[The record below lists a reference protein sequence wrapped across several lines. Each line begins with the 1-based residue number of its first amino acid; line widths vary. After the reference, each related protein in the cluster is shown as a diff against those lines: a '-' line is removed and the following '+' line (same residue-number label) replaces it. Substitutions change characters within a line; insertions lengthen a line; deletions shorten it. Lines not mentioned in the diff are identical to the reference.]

1 MEKKLKWTGKSR
13 AVIGCTVHE
22 GGWFS
27 DKTMY
32 YLPHHRNHSRSDP
45 HPASY
50 PTSNRHV
57 LPRVKRPEP
66 QTSAEI
72 KNPRNSITRTLRLTL
87 IKKINSRKVLLD
99 LSKSGWPWGQKAAL
113 TCKINQN
120 GRKGYKGHSK
130 ESPSLNII
138 KPTKIECSNGWEPRS
153 VNRS

>member
-1 MEKKLKWTGKSR
+1 MEKKLKWTGKSS

-32 YLPHHRNHSRSDP
+32 YLPHHHVHSRSDP

-50 PTSNRHV
+50 PTSNGHV

-72 KNPRNSITRTLRLTL
+72 NNPRNSRTRTLPLTL
-87 IKKINSRKVLLD
+87 IKKINSRKALLD
-99 LSKSGWPWGQKAAL
+99 LPKSGSLWGRKPAL
-113 TCKINQN
+113 T
-120 GRKGYKGHSK
+120 
-130 ESPSLNII
+130 
-138 KPTKIECSNGWEPRS
+138 
-153 VNRS
+153 